1 MDRAKIIESIGQEIE
16 RAIDAHFRNN
26 DGINLEKIIHEGAV
40 CLAINHITLQEKLP
54 TGFFKT
60 DLLEPIREGIM
71 IKLHELFPDH
81 FSKSHHSMIDI
92 VYSNI
97 LNSPAPKDYIENHYN
112 QLFSNRNFMNFDE
125 DEDLFY

>member
-1 MDRAKIIESIGQEIE
+1 MDRNQIINSIGDEIE

-40 CLAINHITLQEKLP
+40 CLAVNHIILQEKLP
-54 TGFFKT
+54 PGYFKA

-81 FSKSHHSMIDI
+81 FTESHHSMIDI

-97 LNSPAPKDYIENHYN
+97 LNSPVPKSYIENHYN
-112 QLFSNRNFMNFDE
+112 QLFSDRNSQNFND
-125 DEDLFY
+125 DEDLFF